1 MCYSKGMRKNNN
13 YPPQGGSD
21 PRDLPHNEPSHEGQ
35 LPEKLITSITKL
47 VDRAPVIKEYADKVR
62 KTKPDMIGSPMIKVR
77 EINARGEDPQDL
89 DDMVAYID
97 YYDAPFE
104 DDIGSIE
111 SLLSAQSRDLY
122 EEFDAQLQTVRD
134 QLDVLVRE
142 TEDKD
147 KDKDKDDVSS
157 TDDETTH
164 TNQTTDLDTE
174 STEAAVSDDSND
186 TAFATFLTDAQ
197 KCCSDADINFKE
209 LGAHG
214 TGHDGVD
221 TLGYHTDSL
230 RTLFNELKEKAN
242 QWRYREK
249 DEEDP
254 NYEEH
259 EEAFAQQ
266 LQRGMQE
273 MLSSMLVSLNKIAD
287 IADLMHFKAESAE
300 QSINSL
306 GTALEVFHY
315 THNSG
320 AAANDDDITI

>member
-1 MCYSKGMRKNNN
+1 MCYSKGMRKNNL
-13 YPPQGGSD
+13 PPQGNSD

-35 LPEKLITSITKL
+35 LPEQLITSITEL
-47 VDRAPVIKEYADKVR
+47 VDRAPVIKEFADKVR
-62 KTKPDMIGSPMIKVR
+62 KTKPDMVGSPMIKVR
-77 EINARGEDPQDL
+77 EINARGEDPQHL

-97 YYDAPFE
+97 YYDALFE

-111 SLLSAQSRDLY
+111 SLLSAKSKDLY
-122 EEFDAQLQTVRD
+122 EEFDALLQTVRD

-147 KDKDKDDVSS
+147 KDNVSS
-157 TDDETTH
+157 TDDEATH
-164 TNQTTDLDTE
+164 TSQATDLDTE
-174 STEAAVSDDSND
+174 STETEKSDDSND
-186 TAFATFLTDAQ
+186 TAFATFLSDAQ

-214 TGHDGVD
+214 TGHDDVD
-221 TLGYHTDSL
+221 TLGYHTDTL
-230 RTLFNELKEKAN
+230 RTLFDELKEKAN

-287 IADLMHFKAESAE
+287 IADIMHAKAEGAE

-320 AAANDDDITI
+320 AAANDDDIES

>member
-1 MCYSKGMRKNNN
+1 M
-13 YPPQGGSD
+13 
-21 PRDLPHNEPSHEGQ
+21 
-35 LPEKLITSITKL
+35 
-47 VDRAPVIKEYADKVR
+47 VDSPV
-62 KTKPDMIGSPMIKVR
+62 IKVR
-77 EINARGEDPQDL
+77 EINARSEDPQDL

-97 YYDAPFE
+97 YYDDLFE

-111 SLLSAQSRDLY
+111 LLLSTKGKDLY

-147 KDKDKDDVSS
+147 KDKDDVSS

-174 STEAAVSDDSND
+174 STETEKSDDSND

-209 LGAHG
+209 LGAHI

-221 TLGYHTDSL
+221 TLGYHTDTL

-242 QWRYREK
+242 QWRYHEK
-249 DEEDP
+249 
-254 NYEEH
+254 N

-266 LQRGMQE
+266 LQREIQE
-273 MLSSMLVSLNKIAD
+273 ILSSMLVSLNKIAD
-287 IADLMHFKAESAE
+287 IADIMHVKAERAE

-315 THNSG
+315 THNSET
-320 AAANDDDITI
+320 AANDDDIEA

>member
-1 MCYSKGMRKNNN
+1 MRNNN
-13 YPPQGGSD
+13 HPPQGNSN
-21 PRDLPHNEPSHEGQ
+21 PHDLPHNEPSHEGQ
-35 LPEKLITSITKL
+35 LPEQLTTSITKL
-47 VDRAPVIKEYADKVR
+47 VDRAPVVKKYADKVR
-62 KTKPDMIGSPMIKVR
+62 KTKPDMVGSPVIKVK
-77 EINARGEDPQDL
+77 EIAAYSEDPQDL

-97 YYDAPFE
+97 YYDDLFE

-111 SLLSAQSRDLY
+111 LLLSTKGKDLY

-147 KDKDKDDVSS
+147 KDKDEDDVSS

-164 TNQTTDLDTE
+164 TNQATDLDTE
-174 STEAAVSDDSND
+174 STETEKSDDSND
-186 TAFATFLTDAQ
+186 TAFATFLSDAQ

-209 LGAHG
+209 LGAYG
-214 TGHDGVD
+214 TGHDD
-221 TLGYHTDSL
+221 INTLGYHTDTL

-249 DEEDP
+249 NEEDP
-254 NYEEH
+254 NYKEH
-259 EEAFAQQ
+259 EETFAQQ

-273 MLSSMLVSLNKIAD
+273 MLSSMSASLDKIAD
-287 IADLMHFKAESAE
+287 IADIMHAKAESAE

-320 AAANDDDITI
+320 AAANDDDIEA

>member
-1 MCYSKGMRKNNN
+1 MCYSKGMRNNN
-13 YPPQGGSD
+13 HPPQGSSD
-21 PRDLPHNEPSHEGQ
+21 PLPRDEPSHEGQ
-35 LPEKLITSITKL
+35 LPEQLITSITEL

-62 KTKPDMIGSPMIKVR
+62 KTKPDMVGSPVIKVR

-111 SLLSAQSRDLY
+111 LLLSAQSRDLY

-142 TEDKD
+142 TED

-209 LGAHG
+209 LDAHG

-230 RTLFNELKEKAN
+230 HTLFNELKEKAN

-287 IADLMHFKAESAE
+287 IADIMHAKAEGAE

-320 AAANDDDITI
+320 AAANDDDIES

>member
-1 MCYSKGMRKNNN
+1 MCYSKGMRNNNN
-13 YPPQGGSD
+13 YPPQGSSD
-21 PRDLPHNEPSHEGQ
+21 PLPRNEPSYEGQ
-35 LPEKLITSITKL
+35 LPEQLITDITKL
-47 VDRAPVIKEYADKVR
+47 VDRAPVIKEFADKVR
-62 KTKPDMIGSPMIKVR
+62 KKKPDMVDSPVIKVK

-97 YYDAPFE
+97 YYNAPFE
-104 DDIGSIE
+104 DDISHIE
-111 SLLSAQSRDLY
+111 SLLSAKSRDLY
-122 EEFDAQLQTVRD
+122 EEFDALLQTVRD
-134 QLDVLVRE
+134 QLDVLVGE
-142 TEDKD
+142 TED

-164 TNQTTDLDTE
+164 TNQMTDLDTE
-174 STEAAVSDDSND
+174 STEAEKSDDSND
-186 TAFATFLTDAQ
+186 TAFATFLSDAQ

-221 TLGYHTDSL
+221 TLGYHTDTL

-242 QWRYREK
+242 QWRYHEK
-249 DEEDP
+249 NEEDP

-259 EEAFAQQ
+259 EEAFAKQ
-266 LQRGMQE
+266 LQREMQE
-273 MLSSMLVSLNKIAD
+273 MLSSMLVSLSKIAD
-287 IADLMHFKAESAE
+287 IADIMHVKAESAE

-320 AAANDDDITI
+320 AAANDDDIEA

>member
-1 MCYSKGMRKNNN
+1 MCYSKGMRKNNL
-13 YPPQGGSD
+13 PPQGNSD
-21 PRDLPHNEPSHEGQ
+21 PRDLPHNEPSHENQ
-35 LPEKLITSITKL
+35 LPEQLITSITKL

-62 KTKPDMIGSPMIKVR
+62 KKKPDIVDSPATKVK
-77 EINARGEDPQDL
+77 EIAACSEDPQHL
-89 DDMVAYID
+89 DNMVEYID

-104 DDIGSIE
+104 DDISHIE
-111 SLLSAQSRDLY
+111 SLLSAKSKDLY
-122 EEFDAQLQTVRD
+122 EEFDALLQTVRD

-147 KDKDKDDVSS
+147 KDKDDVSS

-164 TNQTTDLDTE
+164 TNQATDLDTE
-174 STEAAVSDDSND
+174 STKAAASDDSNN
-186 TAFATFLTDAQ
+186 TAFATFLSDAQ

-209 LGAHG
+209 LDAHG

-242 QWRYREK
+242 QWRYHEK

-254 NYEEH
+254 NYKEY

-273 MLSSMLVSLNKIAD
+273 MLGSMSASLDKIAD
-287 IADLMHFKAESAE
+287 IADIMHVKAESAE

-320 AAANDDDITI
+320 AAANDDDIEA

>member
-1 MCYSKGMRKNNN
+1 MCYSKGMRSNNN
-13 YPPQGGSD
+13 HPPQGSSD
-21 PRDLPHNEPSHEGQ
+21 PLPRDEPSYEGQ
-35 LPEKLITSITKL
+35 LPEQLITDITKL

-62 KTKPDMIGSPMIKVR
+62 KKKPDIVDSPATKVK
-77 EINARGEDPQDL
+77 EIAAYSVGPQNL
-89 DDMVAYID
+89 DDMVEYID

-111 SLLSAQSRDLY
+111 SLLSAQGKDLY

-142 TEDKD
+142 TEDED
-147 KDKDKDDVSS
+147 GDGDDVLS

-164 TNQTTDLDTE
+164 TNQATDLDTE
-174 STEAAVSDDSND
+174 STEAAASDDSND
-186 TAFATFLTDAQ
+186 TTFAIFLSDAQ

-209 LGAHG
+209 LDAHG
-214 TGHDGVD
+214 TGHDNVD
-221 TLGYHTDSL
+221 TLGYHTDAL
-230 RTLFNELKEKAN
+230 RTLFNELKEKAD
-242 QWRYREK
+242 QWRYHEK
-249 DEEDP
+249 NEEDP
-254 NYEEH
+254 NYKEYEK
-259 EEAFAQQ
+259 AFAQQ
-266 LQRGMQE
+266 LQREMQE

-287 IADLMHFKAESAE
+287 IADIMHAKAESAE

-320 AAANDDDITI
+320 AAANDDDITT

>member
-1 MCYSKGMRKNNN
+1 MCYSKGMRNNN
-13 YPPQGGSD
+13 HPPQGNSD
-21 PRDLPHNEPSHEGQ
+21 PLPRDEPSHENQ
-35 LPEKLITSITKL
+35 LTEQLITSITEL
-47 VDRAPVIKEYADKVR
+47 VDRAPVIKKYADKVR
-62 KTKPDMIGSPMIKVR
+62 KTKPDMVGSPMIKVR

-97 YYDAPFE
+97 YYDALFE

-111 SLLSAQSRDLY
+111 SLLSAQGKDLY

-142 TEDKD
+142 TEDED
-147 KDKDKDDVSS
+147 EDEDDVSS

-164 TNQTTDLDTE
+164 TDQATDLDAE
-174 STEAAVSDDSND
+174 STEATASDDSND
-186 TAFATFLTDAQ
+186 TTFATFLSDAQ

-209 LGAHG
+209 LDAHG
-214 TGHDGVD
+214 TGHDNVD
-221 TLGYHTDSL
+221 TLGYHTDAL
-230 RTLFNELKEKAN
+230 RTLFNELKEKAD
-242 QWRYREK
+242 QWRYHEK
-249 DEEDP
+249 NEEDP
-254 NYEEH
+254 NYKEYEK
-259 EEAFAQQ
+259 AFAQQ

-287 IADLMHFKAESAE
+287 IADIMHAKAEGAE

>member
-1 MCYSKGMRKNNN
+1 MCYSKGMRKNNH
-13 YPPQGGSD
+13 PPQGNSD
-21 PRDLPHNEPSHEGQ
+21 PLPRDEPSHESQ
-35 LPEKLITSITKL
+35 LPEQLITSITKL
-47 VDRAPVIKEYADKVR
+47 VDRAPVIKGFADKVR
-62 KTKPDMIGSPMIKVR
+62 KTKLDMVDSPVIKVR
-77 EINARGEDPQDL
+77 EINARSEDPQDL

-97 YYDAPFE
+97 YYDDLFE

-111 SLLSAQSRDLY
+111 LLLSTKGKDLY

-142 TEDKD
+142 TEDKA
-147 KDKDKDDVSS
+147 KDKDDVSS

-174 STEAAVSDDSND
+174 STETEKSDDSND

-209 LGAHG
+209 LGAHI

-221 TLGYHTDSL
+221 TLGYHTDTL

-242 QWRYREK
+242 QWRYHEK
-249 DEEDP
+249 
-254 NYEEH
+254 N

-266 LQRGMQE
+266 LQREIQE
-273 MLSSMLVSLNKIAD
+273 ILSSMLVSLNKIAD
-287 IADLMHFKAESAE
+287 IADIMHVKAERAE

-315 THNSG
+315 THNSET
-320 AAANDDDITI
+320 AANDDDIEA

>member
-1 MCYSKGMRKNNN
+1 MRNNN
-13 YPPQGGSD
+13 HPPQGSSD
-21 PRDLPHNEPSHEGQ
+21 PLPRDEPSYEGQ
-35 LPEKLITSITKL
+35 LPEQLITDITKL
-47 VDRAPVIKEYADKVR
+47 VDRAPVIKEFADKVR
-62 KTKPDMIGSPMIKVR
+62 KKKPDMVDSPVIKVK

-97 YYDAPFE
+97 YYNAPFE
-104 DDIGSIE
+104 DDISHIE
-111 SLLSAQSRDLY
+111 SLLSAKSRDLY
-122 EEFDAQLQTVRD
+122 EEFDALLQTVRD

-142 TEDKD
+142 TEDKDKD

-174 STEAAVSDDSND
+174 STEAAASDDSND
-186 TAFATFLTDAQ
+186 TAFATFLSDAQ

-209 LGAHG
+209 LGAYG
-214 TGHDGVD
+214 TGHDD
-221 TLGYHTDSL
+221 INTLGYHTDTL

-249 DEEDP
+249 NEEDP
-254 NYEEH
+254 NYKEH
-259 EEAFAQQ
+259 EETFAQQ

-273 MLSSMLVSLNKIAD
+273 MLSSMSASLDKIAD
-287 IADLMHFKAESAE
+287 IADIMHAKAESAE

-320 AAANDDDITI
+320 AAANDDDIEA

>member
-1 MCYSKGMRKNNN
+1 MCYSKGMRDNNN
-13 YPPQGGSD
+13 HPPQGNSD
-21 PRDLPHNEPSHEGQ
+21 PLPRDEPSYEGQ
-35 LPEKLITSITKL
+35 LPKQLITSITEL

-62 KTKPDMIGSPMIKVR
+62 KKKPDMVDSPATKVK
-77 EINARGEDPQDL
+77 EIAAYSVGPQNL
-89 DDMVAYID
+89 DNMVAYID

-104 DDIGSIE
+104 DDIGNIE
-111 SLLSAQSRDLY
+111 SLLSAQGKDLY

-142 TEDKD
+142 TEDED
-147 KDKDKDDVSS
+147 EDEDDVSS

-164 TNQTTDLDTE
+164 TNQATDLDTE
-174 STEAAVSDDSND
+174 STKAAASDDSNN
-186 TAFATFLTDAQ
+186 TAFATFLSDAQ

-209 LGAHG
+209 LDAHG

-242 QWRYREK
+242 QWRYHEK
-249 DEEDP
+249 NEEDP

-273 MLSSMLVSLNKIAD
+273 MLSSMSASLDKIAD
-287 IADLMHFKAESAE
+287 IADIMHFKAESAE

-315 THNSG
+315 THSSG
-320 AAANDDDITI
+320 AAANDDDIEA

>member
-1 MCYSKGMRKNNN
+1 MCYSKGMRNNN
-13 YPPQGGSD
+13 HPPQGNSN
-21 PRDLPHNEPSHEGQ
+21 PHDLPHNEPSHEGQ
-35 LPEKLITSITKL
+35 LPEQLTTSITKL
-47 VDRAPVIKEYADKVR
+47 VDRAPVVKKYADKVR
-62 KTKPDMIGSPMIKVR
+62 KTKPDMVGSPVIKVK
-77 EINARGEDPQDL
+77 EIAAYSEDPQDL

-97 YYDAPFE
+97 YYDDLFE

-111 SLLSAQSRDLY
+111 LLLSTKGKDLY

-147 KDKDKDDVSS
+147 KDKDKDEDDVSS

-164 TNQTTDLDTE
+164 TNQATDLDTE
-174 STEAAVSDDSND
+174 STETEKSDDSND

-209 LGAHG
+209 LGAHI

-221 TLGYHTDSL
+221 TLGYHTDTL

-242 QWRYREK
+242 QWRYHEK
-249 DEEDP
+249 
-254 NYEEH
+254 N

-266 LQRGMQE
+266 LQREIQE
-273 MLSSMLVSLNKIAD
+273 ILSSMLVSLNKIAD
-287 IADLMHFKAESAE
+287 IADIMHVKAERAE

-315 THNSG
+315 THNSET
-320 AAANDDDITI
+320 AANDDDIEA

>member
-1 MCYSKGMRKNNN
+1 MRD
-13 YPPQGGSD
+13 YG
-21 PRDLPHNEPSHEGQ
+21 L
-35 LPEKLITSITKL
+35 LPEQLITSITEL

-62 KTKPDMIGSPMIKVR
+62 KKKPDMVDSPATKVK
-77 EINARGEDPQDL
+77 EIAAYSVGPQNL

-111 SLLSAQSRDLY
+111 SLLSAQGKDLY
-122 EEFDAQLQTVRD
+122 EEFDALLQTVRD

-142 TEDKD
+142 IEDED
-147 KDKDKDDVSS
+147 EDEDEDDVSS

-164 TNQTTDLDTE
+164 TDQATDLDTE
-174 STEAAVSDDSND
+174 STEAAASDDSND
-186 TAFATFLTDAQ
+186 AAFATFLSDAQ

-209 LGAHG
+209 LDAHG
-214 TGHDGVD
+214 TGHDDAD
-221 TLGYHTDSL
+221 TLGYHTDTL
-230 RTLFNELKEKAN
+230 RTLFNELKEKAD
-242 QWRYREK
+242 QWRYHEK

-254 NYEEH
+254 NYKEY

-266 LQRGMQE
+266 LQREMQE
-273 MLSSMLVSLNKIAD
+273 MLSGMLVSLNKIAD
-287 IADLMHFKAESAE
+287 IADIMHAKAECAE

-320 AAANDDDITI
+320 AAANDDDIES

>member
-1 MCYSKGMRKNNN
+1 MCYSKGMRDNNN
-13 YPPQGGSD
+13 HPPQGNSD
-21 PRDLPHNEPSHEGQ
+21 PLPRDEPSYEGQ
-35 LPEKLITSITKL
+35 LPERLITSITKL

-62 KTKPDMIGSPMIKVR
+62 KITPDIVGSLRIKTR
-77 EINARGEDPQDL
+77 EIDVRSQGPQNL
-89 DDMVAYID
+89 DNMVAYID
-97 YYDAPFE
+97 YCDAPFE

-111 SLLSAQSRDLY
+111 SLLSAQGKDLY
-122 EEFDAQLQTVRD
+122 EEFDALLQTVRD

-142 TEDKD
+142 IEDED
-147 KDKDKDDVSS
+147 EDEDDVSS

-164 TNQTTDLDTE
+164 TDQATDLDTE
-174 STEAAVSDDSND
+174 STEAAASDDSND
-186 TAFATFLTDAQ
+186 AAFATFLSDAQ

-214 TGHDGVD
+214 TGHDDTD

-230 RTLFNELKEKAN
+230 RTLFSELKEKAN

-273 MLSSMLVSLNKIAD
+273 MLSSMSASLDKIAD
-287 IADLMHFKAESAE
+287 IADIMHFKAESAE

-320 AAANDDDITI
+320 AAAKDDDIEA

>member
-1 MCYSKGMRKNNN
+1 MRNNNN

-35 LPEKLITSITKL
+35 LPEQLITSITGL

-62 KTKPDMIGSPMIKVR
+62 KTKPDMVGSPVIKVR

-111 SLLSAQSRDLY
+111 LLLSAQSRDLY

-147 KDKDKDDVSS
+147 KDKDKDKDEDDVSS

-164 TNQTTDLDTE
+164 TNQATDLDTE
-174 STEAAVSDDSND
+174 STEAAASDDSND

-221 TLGYHTDSL
+221 TLGYHADSL

-242 QWRYREK
+242 QWRYHEK
-249 DEEDP
+249 
-254 NYEEH
+254 N

-266 LQRGMQE
+266 LQREIQE
-273 MLSSMLVSLNKIAD
+273 ILSSMLVSLNKIAD
-287 IADLMHFKAESAE
+287 IADIMHVKAERAE

-315 THNSG
+315 THNSET
-320 AAANDDDITI
+320 AANDDDIEA

>member
-13 YPPQGGSD
+13 LPPQGNSD
-21 PRDLPHNEPSHEGQ
+21 PRDLPHNEPSHENQ
-35 LPEKLITSITKL
+35 LPEQLITSITKL

-62 KTKPDMIGSPMIKVR
+62 KKKPDMVGSLVIKVR
-77 EINARGEDPQDL
+77 EINAHSKDPQYL
-89 DDMVAYID
+89 DNMVAYID

-104 DDIGSIE
+104 DDIGNIK
-111 SLLSAQSRDLY
+111 SLLSAKSKDLY
-122 EEFDAQLQTVRD
+122 EEFDALLQTVRD

-142 TEDKD
+142 TEDGD
-147 KDKDKDDVSS
+147 GDGDDVLS
-157 TDDETTH
+157 TNDETTH
-164 TNQTTDLDTE
+164 TNQATDLDTE
-174 STEAAVSDDSND
+174 STEAAASDDSND
-186 TAFATFLTDAQ
+186 TTFATFLSDAQ

-209 LGAHG
+209 FDAHG
-214 TGHDGVD
+214 TAHDNVD
-221 TLGYHTDSL
+221 TLGYHTDAL
-230 RTLFNELKEKAN
+230 RTLFNELKEKAD
-242 QWRYREK
+242 QWRYHEK
-249 DEEDP
+249 NEEDP
-254 NYEEH
+254 NHEEY

-266 LQRGMQE
+266 LQREMQE

-320 AAANDDDITI
+320 AAANDDDIES

>member
-1 MCYSKGMRKNNN
+1 MRD
-13 YPPQGGSD
+13 YG
-21 PRDLPHNEPSHEGQ
+21 L
-35 LPEKLITSITKL
+35 LPEQLITSITEL

-62 KTKPDMIGSPMIKVR
+62 KKKPDMVDSPATKVK
-77 EINARGEDPQDL
+77 EIAAYSVGPQNL

-111 SLLSAQSRDLY
+111 SLLSAQGKDLY
-122 EEFDAQLQTVRD
+122 EEFDALLQTVRD

-174 STEAAVSDDSND
+174 STEAAASDDSND
-186 TAFATFLTDAQ
+186 TAFATFLSDAQ

-209 LGAHG
+209 LGAYG
-214 TGHDGVD
+214 TGHDD
-221 TLGYHTDSL
+221 INTLGYHTDTL

-249 DEEDP
+249 NEEDP
-254 NYEEH
+254 NYKEH
-259 EEAFAQQ
+259 EETFAQQ

-273 MLSSMLVSLNKIAD
+273 MLSSMSASLDKIAD
-287 IADLMHFKAESAE
+287 IADIMHAKAESAE

-320 AAANDDDITI
+320 AAANDDDIEA

>member
-13 YPPQGGSD
+13 LPPQDNSD

-35 LPEKLITSITKL
+35 LPKQLITSITEL

-62 KTKPDMIGSPMIKVR
+62 KTKPDMVDSPVIKVK
-77 EINARGEDPQDL
+77 EIAACSEDPQNL

-111 SLLSAQSRDLY
+111 SLLSAQGKDLY
-122 EEFDAQLQTVRD
+122 EEFDAHLQTVRD

-142 TEDKD
+142 TEDED
-147 KDKDKDDVSS
+147 EDDVSS
-157 TDDETTH
+157 TDDEATH
-164 TNQTTDLDTE
+164 TSQATDLDTE
-174 STEAAVSDDSND
+174 STETEKSDDSND
-186 TAFATFLTDAQ
+186 TAFATFLSDAQ

-214 TGHDGVD
+214 TGHDGTD
-221 TLGYHTDSL
+221 TLGYHTDTL
-230 RTLFNELKEKAN
+230 RTLFDELKEKAN
-242 QWRYREK
+242 QWRYHEK
-249 DEEDP
+249 NEEDP
-254 NYEEH
+254 NHEEY
-259 EEAFAQQ
+259 EEAFTQQ

-273 MLSSMLVSLNKIAD
+273 ILSSMLVSLNKIAD
-287 IADLMHFKAESAE
+287 IADIMHTKAESAE

>member
-1 MCYSKGMRKNNN
+1 MCYSKGMRNNNN
-13 YPPQGGSD
+13 YPPQGSSD
-21 PRDLPHNEPSHEGQ
+21 PLPRNEPSYEGQ
-35 LPEKLITSITKL
+35 LPEQLITSITKL

-62 KTKPDMIGSPMIKVR
+62 KKKPDMVDSPATKVK
-77 EINARGEDPQDL
+77 EIAAYSVGPQNL

-111 SLLSAQSRDLY
+111 SLLSAQGKDLY

-147 KDKDKDDVSS
+147 KDKDDVSS

-164 TNQTTDLDTE
+164 TNQATDLDTE
-174 STEAAVSDDSND
+174 STEAAASDDSND
-186 TAFATFLTDAQ
+186 TAFATFLSDAQ

-214 TGHDGVD
+214 TGHDNVD
-221 TLGYHTDSL
+221 TLGYHTDAL
-230 RTLFNELKEKAN
+230 RTLFNELKEKAD
-242 QWRYREK
+242 QWRYHEK
-249 DEEDP
+249 NEEDP
-254 NYEEH
+254 NYKEYEK
-259 EEAFAQQ
+259 AFAQQ
-266 LQRGMQE
+266 LQREMQE
-273 MLSSMLVSLNKIAD
+273 MLSSMLASLNKIAG
-287 IADLMHFKAESAE
+287 IADIMHVKAECAE

-320 AAANDDDITI
+320 AAANDDDIEA

>member
-1 MCYSKGMRKNNN
+1 MRDNNN
-13 YPPQGGSD
+13 HPPQGNSD
-21 PRDLPHNEPSHEGQ
+21 PLPRDEPSYEGQ
-35 LPEKLITSITKL
+35 LPERLITSITKL

-62 KTKPDMIGSPMIKVR
+62 KITPDIVGSLRIKTR
-77 EINARGEDPQDL
+77 EIDVRSQGPQNL
-89 DDMVAYID
+89 DNMVAYID

-104 DDIGSIE
+104 DDIGNIK
-111 SLLSAQSRDLY
+111 SLLSAQGKDLY
-122 EEFDAQLQTVRD
+122 EEFDALLQTVRD

-174 STEAAVSDDSND
+174 STEAAASDDSND
-186 TAFATFLTDAQ
+186 TAFATFLSDAQ

-209 LGAHG
+209 LGAYG
-214 TGHDGVD
+214 TGHDD
-221 TLGYHTDSL
+221 INTLGYHTDTL

-249 DEEDP
+249 NEEDP
-254 NYEEH
+254 NYKEH
-259 EEAFAQQ
+259 EETFAQQ

-273 MLSSMLVSLNKIAD
+273 MLSSMSASLDKIAD
-287 IADLMHFKAESAE
+287 IADIMHAKAESAE

-320 AAANDDDITI
+320 AAANDDDIEA

>member
-1 MCYSKGMRKNNN
+1 MCYSKGMRKNNL
-13 YPPQGGSD
+13 PPQGNSD

-35 LPEKLITSITKL
+35 LPEQLITSITEL
-47 VDRAPVIKEYADKVR
+47 VDRAPVIKEFADKVR
-62 KTKPDMIGSPMIKVR
+62 KTKPDMVGSPMIKVR

-97 YYDAPFE
+97 YYDALFE

-111 SLLSAQSRDLY
+111 SLLSAKSKDLY
-122 EEFDAQLQTVRD
+122 EEFDALLQTVRD

-147 KDKDKDDVSS
+147 KDKDNVSS
-157 TDDETTH
+157 TDDEATH
-164 TNQTTDLDTE
+164 TSQATDLDTE
-174 STEAAVSDDSND
+174 STETEKSDDSND
-186 TAFATFLTDAQ
+186 TAFATFLSDAQ

-230 RTLFNELKEKAN
+230 RTLFDELKEKAN
-242 QWRYREK
+242 QWRYHEK
-249 DEEDP
+249 NEEDP
-254 NYEEH
+254 NHEEY

-320 AAANDDDITI
+320 AVANDDDVVA

>member
-1 MCYSKGMRKNNN
+1 MCYSKGMRNNNN
-13 YPPQGGSD
+13 YPPQGSSD
-21 PRDLPHNEPSHEGQ
+21 PLPRNEPSYEGQ
-35 LPEKLITSITKL
+35 LPEQLITSITKL

-62 KTKPDMIGSPMIKVR
+62 KKKPDMVDSPATKVK
-77 EINARGEDPQDL
+77 EIAAYSVGPQYL

-97 YYDAPFE
+97 YYDALFE
-104 DDIGSIE
+104 DDIGNIE
-111 SLLSAQSRDLY
+111 LLLSAQSRDLY

-134 QLDVLVRE
+134 QLDVLARE

-147 KDKDKDDVSS
+147 KDNVSS

-164 TNQTTDLDTE
+164 TNQATDLDTE
-174 STEAAVSDDSND
+174 STETEKSDDSND
-186 TAFATFLTDAQ
+186 TAFATFLSDAQ

-221 TLGYHTDSL
+221 TLGYHTDTL
-230 RTLFNELKEKAN
+230 RTLFNELKEKAD
-242 QWRYREK
+242 QWRYHEK
-249 DEEDP
+249 NEEDP
-254 NYEEH
+254 NYKEYEK
-259 EEAFAQQ
+259 AFAQQ
-266 LQRGMQE
+266 LQREMQE
-273 MLSSMLVSLNKIAD
+273 MLSSMLASLNKIAG
-287 IADLMHFKAESAE
+287 IADIMHVKAECAE

-320 AAANDDDITI
+320 AAANDDDIEA

>member
-1 MCYSKGMRKNNN
+1 MRNNN
-13 YPPQGGSD
+13 HPPQGSSD
-21 PRDLPHNEPSHEGQ
+21 PLPRDEPSYEGQ
-35 LPEKLITSITKL
+35 LPEQLITDITKL
-47 VDRAPVIKEYADKVR
+47 VDRAPVIKEFADKVR
-62 KTKPDMIGSPMIKVR
+62 KKKPDMVDSPVIKVK

-97 YYDAPFE
+97 YYNAPFE
-104 DDIGSIE
+104 DDISHIE
-111 SLLSAQSRDLY
+111 SLLSAKSRDLY
-122 EEFDAQLQTVRD
+122 EEFDALLQTVRD

-142 TEDKD
+142 TED

-174 STEAAVSDDSND
+174 STEAAASDDSND
-186 TAFATFLTDAQ
+186 TAFATFLSDAQ

-209 LGAHG
+209 LGAYG
-214 TGHDGVD
+214 TGHDD
-221 TLGYHTDSL
+221 INTLGYHTDTL

-249 DEEDP
+249 NEEDP
-254 NYEEH
+254 NYKEH
-259 EEAFAQQ
+259 EETFAQQ

-273 MLSSMLVSLNKIAD
+273 MLSSMSASLDKIAD
-287 IADLMHFKAESAE
+287 IADIMHAKAESAE

-320 AAANDDDITI
+320 AAANDDDIES

>member
-1 MCYSKGMRKNNN
+1 MCYSKGMRKNNH
-13 YPPQGGSD
+13 PPQGNSD
-21 PRDLPHNEPSHEGQ
+21 PLPRDEPSHESQ
-35 LPEKLITSITKL
+35 LPEQLITSITKL
-47 VDRAPVIKEYADKVR
+47 VDRAPVIKGFADKVR
-62 KTKPDMIGSPMIKVR
+62 KTKLDMVDSPVIKVR
-77 EINARGEDPQDL
+77 EINARSEDPQDL

-97 YYDAPFE
+97 YYDDLFE

-111 SLLSAQSRDLY
+111 LLLSTKGKDLY

-147 KDKDKDDVSS
+147 KDKDDVSS

-174 STEAAVSDDSND
+174 STETEKSDDSND

-209 LGAHG
+209 LGAHI

-221 TLGYHTDSL
+221 TLGYHTDTL

-242 QWRYREK
+242 QWRYHEK
-249 DEEDP
+249 
-254 NYEEH
+254 N

-266 LQRGMQE
+266 LQREIQE
-273 MLSSMLVSLNKIAD
+273 ILSSMLVSLNKIAD
-287 IADLMHFKAESAE
+287 IADIMHVKAERAE

-315 THNSG
+315 THNSET
-320 AAANDDDITI
+320 AANDDDIEA

>member
-1 MCYSKGMRKNNN
+1 MRNNN
-13 YPPQGGSD
+13 HPPQGSSD
-21 PRDLPHNEPSHEGQ
+21 PLPRDEPSYEGQ
-35 LPEKLITSITKL
+35 LPEQLITDITKL
-47 VDRAPVIKEYADKVR
+47 VDRAPVIKEFADKVR
-62 KTKPDMIGSPMIKVR
+62 KKKPDMVDSPVIKVK

-97 YYDAPFE
+97 YYNAPFE
-104 DDIGSIE
+104 DDISHIE
-111 SLLSAQSRDLY
+111 SLLSAKSRDLY
-122 EEFDAQLQTVRD
+122 EEFDALLQTVRD
-134 QLDVLVRE
+134 QLDVLIRE
-142 TEDKD
+142 TE
-147 KDKDKDDVSS
+147 DKDDVSS

-164 TNQTTDLDTE
+164 TNQATDLDTE
-174 STEAAVSDDSND
+174 STETEKSDDSND
-186 TAFATFLTDAQ
+186 TAFATFLSDAQ

-209 LGAHG
+209 LGAYG
-214 TGHDGVD
+214 TGHDDVD
-221 TLGYHTDSL
+221 TLGYHTDTL
-230 RTLFNELKEKAN
+230 RTLFDELKEKAN

-287 IADLMHFKAESAE
+287 IADIMHAKAEGAE

-320 AAANDDDITI
+320 AAANDDDIEA

>member
-1 MCYSKGMRKNNN
+1 MCYSKGMRNNN
-13 YPPQGGSD
+13 QPPQGSSD
-21 PRDLPHNEPSHEGQ
+21 PLPRDEPSHEGQ
-35 LPEKLITSITKL
+35 LPEQLITDITKL
-47 VDRAPVIKEYADKVR
+47 VDRAPVIKEFADKVR
-62 KTKPDMIGSPMIKVR
+62 KKKPDMVDSPVIKVK

-97 YYDAPFE
+97 YYNAPFE
-104 DDIGSIE
+104 DDISHIE
-111 SLLSAQSRDLY
+111 SLLSAKSRDLY
-122 EEFDAQLQTVRD
+122 EEFDALLQTVRD

-174 STEAAVSDDSND
+174 STEAAASDDSND
-186 TAFATFLTDAQ
+186 TAFATFLSDAQ

-209 LGAHG
+209 LGAYG
-214 TGHDGVD
+214 TGHDD
-221 TLGYHTDSL
+221 INTLGYHTDTL

-249 DEEDP
+249 NEEDP
-254 NYEEH
+254 NYKEH
-259 EEAFAQQ
+259 EETFAQQ

-273 MLSSMLVSLNKIAD
+273 MLSSMSASLDKIAD
-287 IADLMHFKAESAE
+287 IADIMHAKAESAE

-320 AAANDDDITI
+320 AAANDDDIEA

>member
-1 MCYSKGMRKNNN
+1 MCYSKGMRNNN
-13 YPPQGGSD
+13 HPPQGNSN
-21 PRDLPHNEPSHEGQ
+21 PHDLPHNEPSHEGQ
-35 LPEKLITSITKL
+35 LPEQLTTSITKL
-47 VDRAPVIKEYADKVR
+47 VDRAPVVKKYADKVR
-62 KTKPDMIGSPMIKVR
+62 KTKPDMVGSPVIKVK
-77 EINARGEDPQDL
+77 EIAAYSEDPQDL

-97 YYDAPFE
+97 YYDDLFE

-111 SLLSAQSRDLY
+111 LLLSTKGKDLY

-164 TNQTTDLDTE
+164 TNQATDLDTE
-174 STEAAVSDDSND
+174 STETEKSDDSND

-209 LGAHG
+209 LGAHI

-221 TLGYHTDSL
+221 TLGYHTDTL

-242 QWRYREK
+242 QWRYHEK
-249 DEEDP
+249 
-254 NYEEH
+254 N

-266 LQRGMQE
+266 LQREIQE
-273 MLSSMLVSLNKIAD
+273 ILSSMLVSLNKIAD
-287 IADLMHFKAESAE
+287 IADIMHVKAERAE

-315 THNSG
+315 THNSET
-320 AAANDDDITI
+320 AANDDDIEA

>member
-1 MCYSKGMRKNNN
+1 MRNNN
-13 YPPQGGSD
+13 HPPQGNSN
-21 PRDLPHNEPSHEGQ
+21 PHDLPHNEPSHEGQ
-35 LPEKLITSITKL
+35 LPEQLTTSITKL
-47 VDRAPVIKEYADKVR
+47 VDRAPVVKKYADKVR
-62 KTKPDMIGSPMIKVR
+62 KKKPDMVGSPVIKVK
-77 EINARGEDPQDL
+77 EIAAYSEDPQDL

-97 YYDAPFE
+97 YYDDLFE

-111 SLLSAQSRDLY
+111 LLLSTKGKDLY

-147 KDKDKDDVSS
+147 KDKDKDEDDVSS

-164 TNQTTDLDTE
+164 TNQATDLDTE
-174 STEAAVSDDSND
+174 STETEKSDDSND

-209 LGAHG
+209 LGAHI

-221 TLGYHTDSL
+221 TLGYHTDTL
-230 RTLFNELKEKAN
+230 RTLFNKLKEKAN
-242 QWRYREK
+242 QWRYHEK
-249 DEEDP
+249 
-254 NYEEH
+254 N

-266 LQRGMQE
+266 LQREIQE
-273 MLSSMLVSLNKIAD
+273 ILSSMLVSLNKIAD
-287 IADLMHFKAESAE
+287 IADIMHVKAERAE

-315 THNSG
+315 THNSET
-320 AAANDDDITI
+320 AANDDDIEA

>member
-1 MCYSKGMRKNNN
+1 MCYSKGMRKNNL
-13 YPPQGGSD
+13 PPQGNSD

-35 LPEKLITSITKL
+35 LPEQLITSITEL
-47 VDRAPVIKEYADKVR
+47 VDRAPVIKEFADKVR
-62 KTKPDMIGSPMIKVR
+62 KTKPDMVGSPMIKVR

-97 YYDAPFE
+97 YYDALFE

-111 SLLSAQSRDLY
+111 SLLSAKSKDLY
-122 EEFDAQLQTVRD
+122 EEFDALLQTVRD

-147 KDKDKDDVSS
+147 KDKDNVSS
-157 TDDETTH
+157 TDDEATH
-164 TNQTTDLDTE
+164 TSQATDLDTE
-174 STEAAVSDDSND
+174 STETEKSDDSND
-186 TAFATFLTDAQ
+186 TAFATFLSDAQ

-214 TGHDGVD
+214 TGHDDVD

-230 RTLFNELKEKAN
+230 RTLFDELKEKAN

-320 AAANDDDITI
+320 AVANDDDVVA

>member
-1 MCYSKGMRKNNN
+1 MCYSKGMRSNNN
-13 YPPQGGSD
+13 HPPQGSSD
-21 PRDLPHNEPSHEGQ
+21 PLPRDEPSYEGQ
-35 LPEKLITSITKL
+35 LPEQLITDITKL

-62 KTKPDMIGSPMIKVR
+62 KKKPDIVDSPATKVK
-77 EINARGEDPQDL
+77 EIAAYSVGPQNL
-89 DDMVAYID
+89 DDMVEYID

-111 SLLSAQSRDLY
+111 SLLSAQGKDLY

-142 TEDKD
+142 TEDGD
-147 KDKDKDDVSS
+147 GDDVLS

-164 TNQTTDLDTE
+164 TNQATDLDTE
-174 STEAAVSDDSND
+174 STEAAASDDSND
-186 TAFATFLTDAQ
+186 TTFAIFLSDAQ

-209 LGAHG
+209 LDAHG
-214 TGHDGVD
+214 TGHDNVD
-221 TLGYHTDSL
+221 TLGYHTDAL
-230 RTLFNELKEKAN
+230 RTLFNELKEKAD
-242 QWRYREK
+242 QWRYHEK
-249 DEEDP
+249 NEEDP
-254 NYEEH
+254 NYKEYEK
-259 EEAFAQQ
+259 AFAQQ

-287 IADLMHFKAESAE
+287 IADIMHAKAEGAE

>member
-13 YPPQGGSD
+13 LPPQGNSD
-21 PRDLPHNEPSHEGQ
+21 PRDLPHNEPSHENQ
-35 LPEKLITSITKL
+35 LPEQLITSITKL

-62 KTKPDMIGSPMIKVR
+62 KKKPDMVGSLVIKVR
-77 EINARGEDPQDL
+77 EINAHSKDPQYL

-97 YYDAPFE
+97 YYDALFE
-104 DDIGSIE
+104 DDVSHIE
-111 SLLSAQSRDLY
+111 SLLSAKSKDLY
-122 EEFDAQLQTVRD
+122 EEFDALLQTVRD
-134 QLDVLVRE
+134 QLDVLARE
-142 TEDKD
+142 TEDKAS
-147 KDKDKDDVSS
+147 KDTAS

-164 TNQTTDLDTE
+164 TNQATDLDTE
-174 STEAAVSDDSND
+174 STETEKSDDSNN

-221 TLGYHTDSL
+221 TLGYHTDTL
-230 RTLFNELKEKAN
+230 RTLFDELKEKAD
-242 QWRYREK
+242 QWRYHEK

-254 NYEEH
+254 NYKEY

-273 MLSSMLVSLNKIAD
+273 MLGSMSASLDKIAD
-287 IADLMHFKAESAE
+287 IADIMHVKAESAE

-320 AAANDDDITI
+320 AAANDDDIEA

>member
-1 MCYSKGMRKNNN
+1 MCYSKGMRNNNN
-13 YPPQGGSD
+13 YPPQGSSD
-21 PRDLPHNEPSHEGQ
+21 PLPRNEPSYEGQ
-35 LPEKLITSITKL
+35 LPEQLITSITKL

-62 KTKPDMIGSPMIKVR
+62 KKKPDMVDSPATKVK
-77 EINARGEDPQDL
+77 EIAAYSVGPQNL

-111 SLLSAQSRDLY
+111 SLLSAQGKDLY

-142 TEDKD
+142 TEDED
-147 KDKDKDDVSS
+147 EDEDEDDVSS

-164 TNQTTDLDTE
+164 TDQATDLDTE
-174 STEAAVSDDSND
+174 STEAAASDDSND
-186 TAFATFLTDAQ
+186 TTFATFLSDAQ

-209 LGAHG
+209 LDAHG
-214 TGHDGVD
+214 TGHDNVD
-221 TLGYHTDSL
+221 TLGYHTDAL
-230 RTLFNELKEKAN
+230 RTLFNELKEKAD
-242 QWRYREK
+242 QWRYHEK
-249 DEEDP
+249 NEEDP
-254 NYEEH
+254 NYKEYEK
-259 EEAFAQQ
+259 AFAQQ
-266 LQRGMQE
+266 LQREMQE
-273 MLSSMLVSLNKIAD
+273 MLNSMSASLDKIAD
-287 IADLMHFKAESAE
+287 IADIMHVKAESAE

-320 AAANDDDITI
+320 AAANDDDIES